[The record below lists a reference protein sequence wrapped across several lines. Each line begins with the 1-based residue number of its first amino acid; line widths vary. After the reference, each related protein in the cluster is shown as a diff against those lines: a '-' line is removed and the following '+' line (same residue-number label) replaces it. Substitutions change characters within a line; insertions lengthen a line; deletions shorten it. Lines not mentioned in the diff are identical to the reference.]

1 MPPLSVFVK
10 TPALCA
16 LILSAAISAPQPAA
30 AQMPPPPA
38 TNGPAAQAPSIHVS
52 GEGRATMAPDMAVIS
67 LSVTRMAETAEAAL
81 AANNE
86 AMRAVLDAL
95 KQDGIAERDMQTS
108 DFSIFPR
115 YSQPDQSRP
124 QSGNEMPTITGY
136 QVSNGLT
143 VRVRDLSKLGA
154 LLDRSVKLGINQGG
168 QISFTNADPKGA
180 MEEAR
185 KNAVADAMAKAK
197 TLAEAAGRTLGSVT
211 TISESSQRPEPM
223 PLMRSMAMAKEAD
236 SVPIAGGE
244 NSYSVLVEM
253 TFTLA
258 P

>member
-1 MPPLSVFVK
+1 MPALSALLK

-16 LILSAAISAPQPAA
+16 LALGAGLGAPQLAT
-30 AQMPPPPA
+30 AQMPPPPHMS
-38 TNGPAAQAPSIHVS
+38 GHHSPAPSVQVT
-52 GEGRATMAPDMAVIS
+52 GEGRAAIAPDMAVVS

-95 KQDGIAERDMQTS
+95 KQDGIAERDIQTS

-115 YSQPDQSRP
+115 YSQPDPVRP
-124 QSGNEMPTITGY
+124 QSENEMPKITGY

-143 VRVRDLSKLGA
+143 VRVRDLSKLGV

-180 MEEAR
+180 VEEAR

-197 TLAEAAGRTLGSVT
+197 TLAEAAGRTLGPITS
-211 TISESSQRPEPM
+211 ISESSQRPEPM

-244 NSYSVLVEM
+244 NSYTVLVEM
-253 TFTLA
+253 TFALA